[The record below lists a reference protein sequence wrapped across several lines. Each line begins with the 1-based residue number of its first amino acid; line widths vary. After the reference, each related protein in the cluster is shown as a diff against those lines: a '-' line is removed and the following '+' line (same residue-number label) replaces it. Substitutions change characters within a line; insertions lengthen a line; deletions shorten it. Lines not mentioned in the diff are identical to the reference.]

1 MPMNS
6 FVTQKSQELSFALLR
21 VAGHIRRFEL
31 RRTIERLSYHLLEN
45 ISYENPEMSLS
56 TIAALRNF
64 VTLGKNVYEI
74 ETVNARILD
83 RELEHLAAEVRK
95 HAGVDSLPDLETLFT
110 QRVEIRQNTAKGNTA
125 KTRKLPHSSPLP
137 VSAPTEVVI
146 PESEI
151 QKDETQHPDI
161 EDGNTAIRR
170 DKLFLML
177 STAPEKRLALKEIV
191 AAFPDVSERTLRYD
205 LKRLADDGRIVRQGT
220 GGPSNYYMVNS
231 SSFQGVINS
240 NATSL

>member
-1 MPMNS
+1 MNS
-6 FVTQKSQELSFALLR
+6 FITQKSQELSFALLR

-45 ISYENPEMSLS
+45 ISYENPEMSLT

-64 VTLGKNVYEI
+64 VTLAKNVYEI
-74 ETVNARILD
+74 ETLNARILD

-110 QRVEIRQNTAKGNTA
+110 QRVEMRQNAAKKNTAKVSV
-125 KTRKLPHSSPLP
+125 LPD
-137 VSAPTEVVI
+137 SAPSEVVI
-146 PESEI
+146 PESEV
-151 QKDETQHPDI
+151 QKENVIHNEI
-161 EDGNTAIRR
+161 EDRNAAIRR
-170 DKLFLML
+170 DKLFLMI

-205 LKRLADDGRIVRQGT
+205 LKRLTEQGRIIRQGS
-220 GGPSNYYMVNS
+220 GGPSNYYIVS
-231 SSFQGVINS
+231 SPSIQGVINS